1 MTDNKMNFKKSL
13 IFIAVIMCLGII
25 CTLAMAPLCVPDEEI
40 HYNDALYMSNQMLK
54 AVGHNDLRIPAA
66 MDQIVSFRDGSQTVS
81 FWTDWTTG
89 QELVDSKFG
98 TSWEG
103 TMPSFPYIWLGL
115 FLAITRLMGAPYQ
128 VILIVSRLANLLFFA
143 LIAALSIY
151 VCPQMKWAVMT
162 VSFLPSTVWG
172 VNSFSYDMWNTAFA
186 VLYVAYIARCMTLDK
201 IKIRNIVGIFIFMM
215 LFLPTKFIYFPM
227 ALLIFMPSYKK
238 LDRKDKRNI
247 IIFGGVAL
255 AIVGGVLWYL
265 RGPEVIAY
273 FSFCFDLRA
282 EADYSNVYTLS
293 IIIHHPFHV
302 FYVIVATFIEYT
314 QHFIIK
320 SICGENYS
328 QHVPGFLQFAIIVV
342 FVLLISGSVN
352 IRRTDSDL
360 SSDDVTEFCSIRARL
375 IAAFIYVVNSIGFA
389 VAFLLM
395 FNIYSEGEFRLI
407 VGMQGRYYL
416 PLLMLLPFILNNR
429 FWKPDEKTMKK
440 LMVALIALNVVVTF
454 CKFAGV
460 MET

>member
-1 MTDNKMNFKKSL
+1 MTDNKMNLKKSL

-40 HYNDALYMSNQMLK
+40 HFNDALYISNQMLK
-54 AVGHNDLRIPAA
+54 AVGRNDLRIPAA
-66 MDQIVSFRDGSQTVS
+66 MDQILSFRDGNQTVS
-81 FWTDWTTG
+81 FWTDWATG

-103 TMPSFPYIWLGL
+103 TMPSFPYIWSGL
-115 FLAITRLMGAPYQ
+115 FLAITRFLGAPYQ

-151 VCPQMKWAVMT
+151 VCPQMKWAIMT

-255 AIVGGVLWYL
+255 TLVGSVLWYL

-273 FSFCFDLRA
+273 FSNCFDLRA
-282 EADYSNVYTLS
+282 QADYSNVYTLS
-293 IIIHHPFHV
+293 TIIHHPFHV

-328 QHVPGFLQFAIIVV
+328 QHVPGFFQFAIIVV
-342 FVLLISGSVN
+342 FVLLMSGSVN
-352 IRRTDSDL
+352 IRRTDKTFTEN
-360 SSDDVTEFCSIRARL
+360 DVTAFRSIRARL
-375 IAAFIYVVNSIGFA
+375 IATFIYVINSIGFA
-389 VAFLLM
+389 IAFLLM

-440 LMVALIALNVVVTF
+440 LMVALIVLNVVVTF